1 MNTQYNKYFYLL
13 KENDLDNKSSD
24 QIEESLRKAGL
35 DVLCNK
41 SEEYLLDDIRDY
53 LNNIITL
60 ESTSVKDPNI
70 HLITNRQFLKH
81 MFENYHFFSVND
93 NFSISKYFNKIL
105 EINQSLSFEIKIRA
119 SEILFGKPYFNKIIE
134 NLNTDEQL
142 ILSKILKIDISSFK
156 KDLEDYITK
165 KIVENINTIKNVENM
180 EKFVKKEMKRYTLIY
195 FTNLK
200 KID

>member
-35 DVLCNK
+35 DVLCYK
-41 SEEYLLDDIRDY
+41 SEEYLLDGIKDY
-53 LNNIITL
+53 LNKIITL
-60 ESTSVKDPNI
+60 ESSSVKDPNI

-93 NFSISKYFNKIL
+93 ELSISKYFNKIL

-134 NLNTDEQL
+134 NLNTDEQF
-142 ILSKILKIDISSFK
+142 ILSQILKIDISSFK

-165 KIVENINTIKNVENM
+165 KIVENLHTIKNVENM
-180 EKFVKKEMKRYTLIY
+180 EKFVKEEMKKYTLIY
-195 FTNLK
+195 FTNKK